1 MTGDPTTAA
10 PARSSRLREL
20 VTMARYGVVGLTN
33 TALYLVVSL
42 VLHLIGVP
50 AYVAAFLAWCVAAT
64 FSFVANQGWTF
75 EVQSPRPHASLRF
88 VVVQGVSAGTLA
100 LGSWGLAELT
110 GMGSFLAQVCVVPW
124 VVAGGYIANRN
135 WVFGPASAPP
145 APPPEPS
152 APA

>member
-1 MTGDPTTAA
+1 VPRDPITPA
-10 PARSSRLREL
+10 PAWSSRLREL
-20 VTMARYGVVGLTN
+20 VTMARYGVVGLGN

-42 VLHLIGVP
+42 LLHQVGIP

-75 EVQSPRPHASLRF
+75 EVASPRPHASRRF
-88 VVVQGVSAGTLA
+88 LVVQGASAGTLA
-100 LGSWGLAELT
+100 LGAWGLAELT
-110 GMGSFLAQVCVVPW
+110 GMGSFLVQVCVVPW

-135 WVFGPASAPP
+135 WVFGPAGAPP
-145 APPPEPS
+145 APPTEPP